1 MFFAFRIPVKASPD
15 LIRVRS
21 SGIFVVDIR
30 TSAALHRFFLFF
42 FVCLVLLSVFVS
54 AALSF
59 CFFFFFFCFSV
70 SGVGP
75 LRFKTVL
82 FLLPSS
88 VCCCFIVVVDGLF
101 LFLFF
106 PVLFFAVVVVLSVVG
121 TSVGALPFLLC
132 IFSLASG
139 RRWSISSSCTR
150 GPCSGRV
157 KICRSGLCSVCFEFS
172 STSIF
177 FHFVFLFLRCFLY
190 PCCMVFLPTGVH
202 FRRMRFNALG
212 TLVSLVVTR
221 APIVMVSYRRSTQVV
236 LCFVLADF
244 LVSCMNAI
252 ASLRVRNGCFFIVN

>member
-1 MFFAFRIPVKASPD
+1 MYVHREHLSLTSVPLRRFIVSFSFSSFAWFF
-15 LIRVRS
+15 
-21 SGIFVVDIR
+21 
-30 TSAALHRFFLFF
+30 
-42 FVCLVLLSVFVS
+42 CQCFVS

-59 CFFFFFFCFSV
+59 CFFFFFLCFSV

-75 LRFKTVL
+75 LRSQTVL

-106 PVLFFAVVVVLSVVG
+106 PVLFFAFVVVLSIVG

-157 KICRSGLCSVCFEFS
+157 KICRSGLCSVCFNSPQRLFFSFCVSFS
-172 STSIF
+172 SMLLVPML
-177 FHFVFLFLRCFLY
+177 H
-190 PCCMVFLPTGVH
+190 GVSLH
-202 FRRMRFNALG
+202 WCTFRRMRFNALG

-221 APIVMVSYRRSTQVV
+221 ASNGFLYVCASHCDGVV
-236 LCFVLADF
+236 P
-244 LVSCMNAI
+244 
-252 ASLRVRNGCFFIVN
+252 